1 MKKTLVPLKYIPKR
15 LSRRDRVLAAKELK
29 KSRRLY
35 KSGVYYTRK
44 RIKSYPQKTSPHI
57 LKARKMYKVQKV
69 MPSRELARRSG
80 CSLAALQA
88 IVRKGEGAY
97 FSSGSRPSQ
106 TGHSWGYARLGSAI
120 TGGKSAVV
128 DFHILEKGCKRSG
141 KAYKLA
147 LKAKG
152 VKRRHTRKTRI

>member
-1 MKKTLVPLKYIPKR
+1 MKKQLVPLKYVPKR
-15 LSRRDRVLAAKELK
+15 LSRRDRALAAKEIK

-35 KSGVYYTRK
+35 KSGVYYSRK
-44 RIKSYPQKTSPHI
+44 KIKSYPKKTSPHI
-57 LKARKMYKVQKV
+57 LKTKRLYKVEKV
-69 MPSRELARRSG
+69 LPSRELARRSG
-80 CSLAALQA
+80 CSIGALKA

-128 DFHILEKGCKRSG
+128 DFHLIEKGCKRSG

-147 LKAKG
+147 LKAKR
-152 VKRRHTRKTRI
+152 VKRRHTRKTKI